1 MESVMYHRVIPENL
15 KTSYVEFDQVDFL
28 LGFENRKMVVGSLRL
43 EGELV
48 VKQANADITAS
59 ADVTIDHLVGAHS
72 FCETWTTSI
81 RGGNI
86 IENLTEYPRYVK
98 MAMTATAGRS
108 DMNNANHVCELKAPT
123 GKIVNQILQG
133 VSPKVS
139 SGGQK
144 LNPDFSIRP
153 LIAVNSGSGTISHK
167 KSGDVRISVQL
178 VRNNGAIFGND
189 ASAPSYELQ
198 NLRMTFKSVPE
209 DNSDKPVVLKTK
221 LNIKQSIQS
230 SFSNIQ
236 TKVPAVA
243 TAVSVSFQ
251 EQALENTARN
261 NNLRLDKI
269 PNLKTTQF
277 LFNDATNTLIT
288 YQIKNQVEVLQRY
301 IDSFMD
307 TGRNFLS
314 LQNVIN
320 NNAFGIGLDLGG
332 AIDLSNQKFSL
343 QVDSELSSANPLIAY
358 MYFHSFIE
366 L

>member
-15 KTSYVEFDQVDFL
+15 KDSYVEFDQVDFL

-48 VKQANADITAS
+48 VQQAAAGITAS

-98 MAMTATAGRS
+98 MAMTATSGRS

-139 SGGQK
+139 SGAQK

-153 LIAVNSGSGTISHK
+153 LIAVNSGSGSISHK

-189 ASAPSYELQ
+189 ASAPSYSLQ
-198 NLRMTFKSVPE
+198 NLRMTFKSIPE
-209 DNSDKPVVLKTK
+209 DNDDKTVVLKTK

-251 EQALENTARN
+251 EQKLENTARN

-307 TGRNFLS
+307 TGRNFVS
-314 LQNVIN
+314 LANVAN

-343 QVDSELSSANPLIAY
+343 QVDSDLSSSTPLIAY